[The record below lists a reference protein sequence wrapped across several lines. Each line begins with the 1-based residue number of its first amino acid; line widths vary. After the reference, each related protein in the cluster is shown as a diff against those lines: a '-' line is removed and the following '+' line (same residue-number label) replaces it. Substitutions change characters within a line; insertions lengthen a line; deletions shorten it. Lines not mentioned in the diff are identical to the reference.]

1 MPALPFSRS
10 LRLTKTGSLGWKAS
24 SKTRRSPGPGW
35 WRARVPAP
43 HHNSTR
49 TILLN
54 WVSKSKVL
62 CIQQAVYPQLLHF
75 GRFCLPTYG
84 FLVSMG
90 VLIGLWISVRN
101 SERLGINGDKAWNLG
116 ILVVLCGIVGA
127 KVLYVINEGM
137 SLRDIFS
144 IETLQAG
151 GVFSGG
157 LIAAFLAAAWYV
169 RRHHM
174 PALGTCDAF
183 APGLALGHAIGRI
196 GCFAAGCCYGKETHH
211 FWGVVFHNPLA
222 KQITGTPLGVPLE
235 PTQLFE
241 SAVELANFFF
251 LMWLLK
257 RRKFDGQVF
266 GAFLMIYGVA
276 RFFLEFLR
284 DDPGRGSV
292 FGGAMSGTQL
302 IAIGLVIGGGL
313 ICWLRA
319 GAKNVTAPTIG
330 ATR

>member
-1 MPALPFSRS
+1 
-10 LRLTKTGSLGWKAS
+10 
-24 SKTRRSPGPGW
+24 
-35 WRARVPAP
+35 
-43 HHNSTR
+43 
-49 TILLN
+49 
-54 WVSKSKVL
+54 
-62 CIQQAVYPQLLHF
+62 
-75 GRFCLPTYG
+75 
-84 FLVSMG
+84 MG

-101 SERLGINGDKAWNLG
+101 SERLGIDGEKAWNLG

-127 KVLYVINEGM
+127 KVLYIVNDW
-137 SLRDIFS
+137 SYYAAHPADIFS
-144 IETLQAG
+144 IATLQAG

-157 LIAAFLAAAWYV
+157 LIAAFAAAAWYV
-169 RRHHM
+169 RKHHM
-174 PALGTCDAF
+174 PPLGTCDAF
-183 APGLALGHAIGRI
+183 APGLAMGHAIGRI

-211 FWGVVFHNPLA
+211 WWSVTFTNPLA
-222 KQITGTPLGVPLE
+222 AAITGTPLNKPLE

-257 RRKFDGQVF
+257 RRKFEGQIF
-266 GAFLMIYGVA
+266 GAFLFIYGVA

-302 IAIGLVIGGGL
+302 IAMGMVVGGG
-313 ICWLRA
+313 IIWYLRP
-319 GAKNVTAPTIG
+319 GSKNVTARAVE

>member
-1 MPALPFSRS
+1 
-10 LRLTKTGSLGWKAS
+10 
-24 SKTRRSPGPGW
+24 
-35 WRARVPAP
+35 
-43 HHNSTR
+43 
-49 TILLN
+49 
-54 WVSKSKVL
+54 
-62 CIQQAVYPQLLHF
+62 VYPQLVHL
-75 GRFCLPTYG
+75 GRFFLPTYG
-84 FLVSMG
+84 LLVSLG
-90 VLIGLWISVRN
+90 VLLGLWISVRN
-101 SERLGINGDKAWNLG
+101 SERLGIDGEKAWNLG
-116 ILVVLCGIVGA
+116 ILVVLCGIVGS

-137 SLRDIFS
+137 SPREIFS
-144 IETLQAG
+144 VSTLQAG

-157 LIAAFLAAAWYV
+157 LLAAMVAAAWYV
-169 RRHHM
+169 RKHHM

-196 GCFAAGCCYGKETHH
+196 GCFAAGCCYGKPTHH
-211 FWGVVFHNPLA
+211 FWGVTFTNPLA
-222 KQITGTPLGVPLE
+222 NAITGTPLNIPLE

-241 SAVELANFFF
+241 SAVELANFFL

-266 GAFLMIYGVA
+266 GAFMFIYGTA
-276 RFFLEFLR
+276 RFFLEYLR

-313 ICWLRA
+313 IWWLRP
-319 GAKNVTAPTIG
+319 GAKVVPAQTVG